1 MLDFHG
7 ISKRRPYLCPLKAKI
22 EIMSKAKANDTVRVH
37 YTGKLNSGEVFDSSA
52 GREPLEFTVGTG
64 MMIAGFDAAV
74 EGMEVNEQKTVTLT
88 PEQAY
93 GPVDTEMFHK
103 VERSQLPAD
112 MTPEVGQIL
121 VAGSPDGRE
130 MHVKVHEVHEDSIVI
145 DANHPLAGQ
154 DLTFEIQLVE
164 IV

>member
-1 MLDFHG
+1 
-7 ISKRRPYLCPLKAKI
+7 
-22 EIMSKAKANDTVRVH
+22 MSTAKANDKVRVH
-37 YTGKLNSGEVFDSSA
+37 YTGKLNSGEIFDSSVD
-52 GREPLEFTVGTG
+52 REPLEFTVGAG
-64 MMIAGFDAAV
+64 QMIAGFDAAV
-74 EGMEVNEQKTVTLT
+74 DGMEVNEKKTVTLS

-93 GPVDTEMFHK
+93 GPVNQELYHK

-112 MTPEVGQIL
+112 LKPEVGQIL

-130 MHVKVHEVHEDSIVI
+130 MQVKVHEVQEEAIII

-154 DLTFEIQLVE
+154 ELTFDIQLVE